1 MPRQDVGYSEQ
12 GSNAGLRAK
21 RDHKGQRADSL
32 AWKQPTVY
40 WLMEKSEKKTGILIW
55 DLDVIGKKKNK
66 KKMEKQTRNLSE

>member
-55 DLDVIGKKKNK
+55 DLDVIGKKKK
-66 KKMEKQTRNLSE
+66 